1 MAGKM
6 YAEAGVNHS
15 TSIGAACGATLAL
28 VLVLVA
34 ACGGTPTATAPEAAS
49 PADEGPMEII
59 ALPSPR
65 SDGPL
70 SLEGALAA
78 RRSVRELAPDPLTLE
93 EIGQLLWA
101 AQGTTDPERL
111 GRTSPSA
118 GGLYP
123 LEVYAATADGLFRYV
138 PGYVPGRHTVERLR
152 SDDLRLDL
160 RRAALDQAAV
170 GEAPVVLVIT
180 VVPER
185 TATRYGEERAVRFV
199 DLEAGHAAQNV
210 LLQAVALGLAA
221 VPIGAFDDA
230 GIASVLGLDTG
241 EEPRYLV
248 PVGRPR

>member
-1 MAGKM
+1 MS
-6 YAEAGVNHS
+6 AEAPVNHS
-15 TSIGAACGATLAL
+15 TLIRAACGAILAL
-28 VLVLVA
+28 VLAA
-34 ACGGTPTATAPEAAS
+34 ACGGTPRATAPAAAL
-49 PADEGPMEII
+49 PAEREPMEII

-65 SDGPL
+65 TSGPL
-70 SLEGALAA
+70 SLEGALVA
-78 RRSVRELAPDPLTLE
+78 RRSVREFAPDPLALE

-101 AQGTTDPERL
+101 AQGTTDPEGL

-138 PGYVPGRHTVERLR
+138 PGYVPGRHAVERLR
-152 SDDLRLDL
+152 SDDLRPAL

-170 GEAPVVLVIT
+170 GEAPVVVVIT

-185 TATRYGEERAVRFV
+185 TADRYGEERAVRFV

-210 LLQAVALGLAA
+210 LLQAVALELAA

-230 GIASVLGLDTG
+230 GIASVLGLDAG
-241 EEPRYLV
+241 EEVRYLV

>member
-1 MAGKM
+1 M
-6 YAEAGVNHS
+6 NHS
-15 TSIGAACGATLAL
+15 MSIEAACGATLAL
-28 VLVLVA
+28 VLVA
-34 ACGGTPTATAPEAAS
+34 ACGGTPRTAAPTAAP
-49 PADEGPMEII
+49 PAHADPMAII

-65 SDGPL
+65 TDGPL
-70 SLEGALAA
+70 SLEGALAG
-78 RRSVRELAPDPLTLE
+78 RRSVREFAPDPLALD

-111 GRTSPSA
+111 GRTAPSA

-138 PGYVPGRHTVERLR
+138 PGLVVGRHAMERLR
-152 SDDLRLDL
+152 SDDLRPAL

-185 TATRYGEERAVRFV
+185 TAGRYGEERAGRFV

-230 GIASVLGLDTG
+230 GVGSVLGLDTG
-241 EEPRYLV
+241 EEPRYLL